1 MTAAPVQLTL
11 PGCGAPPPRPP
22 RRRNRGDCRAP
33 AASHTEDRLLASY
46 LRRLGARGAAP
57 KGFAAYR
64 YQLRTL
70 LRVARRIAGHPIGHG
85 ALFRDAALLGR
96 ALVDDRDPDSGRQLS
111 KWTLAQR
118 RSAARSFVS
127 LMQPELQAL
136 LGESP
141 HAVLDRA
148 LRSVAQ
154 RVGAGYR
161 LTGGAPR
168 KRGGYAPAPDEV
180 ASVIAA
186 AGRMP
191 GFAGLRNAVFFA
203 ILAETGT
210 RVNALRELDGADC
223 IAMPSGRLH
232 LFLYAKGKG
241 EAREVELSRIASESL
256 CEYARTFNR
265 QSAVMG
271 WRVRIRPGTAGP
283 VWRSGP
289 RGRWSYSSIVATL
302 RAACSSAGV
311 HEFGPHALRRAF
323 ATNAASTLPRHAVAL
338 AGGWQGL
345 ERLDDHYIQ
354 IQDAQMRVK
363 LERAHISAMPQEDS
377 GNVNHPAIVAL
388 PEFIARTS
396 EAVPTR

>member
-1 MTAAPVQLTL
+1 MTDAPVQLTL
-11 PGCGAPPPRPP
+11 PGCGDPPPRPP
-22 RRRNRGDCRAP
+22 RRRNRGHRRA
-33 AASHTEDRLLASY
+33 AATSHTEDRLLASY

-70 LRVARRIAGHPIGHG
+70 LRVAGRIAGRPIVHG

-118 RSAARSFVS
+118 RSAARSFAS
-127 LMQPELQAL
+127 LMQPEMQAL

-148 LRSVAQ
+148 LQSAAQ

-168 KRGGYAPAPDEV
+168 KRGGYAPAPAEV
-180 ASVIAA
+180 ASVIAM

-210 RVNALRELDGADC
+210 RVNALRALDGADC
-223 IAMPSGRLH
+223 IAMPSGRLR
-232 LFLYAKGKG
+232 LFLHAKGKG
-241 EAREVELSRIASESL
+241 EAREVELSRAASDAL

-271 WRVRIRPGTAGP
+271 WRVRIRLGTPGP

-289 RGRWSYSSIVATL
+289 RGRWSYPSIVATL

-311 HEFGPHALRRAF
+311 QEFGPHALRRGF
-323 ATNAASTLPRHAVAL
+323 ATNAAGTLPRHVVAL
-338 AGGWQGL
+338 AGGWQGR

-354 IQDAQMRVK
+354 TQDAQMRAK
-363 LERAHISAMPQEDS
+363 LERAHIAIMPQEDS
-377 GNVNHPAIVAL
+377 ADVSHPPVVAL
-388 PEFIARTS
+388 PELVARTP